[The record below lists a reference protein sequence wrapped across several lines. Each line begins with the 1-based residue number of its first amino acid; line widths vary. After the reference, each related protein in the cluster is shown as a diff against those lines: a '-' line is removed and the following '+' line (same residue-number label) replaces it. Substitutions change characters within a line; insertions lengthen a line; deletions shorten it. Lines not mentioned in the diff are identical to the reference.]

1 MITRLKRALG
11 RLQGEKDSYAL
22 DQLDL
27 KLLEF
32 VNYPKGF
39 FVEAGANDGVRY
51 SNSLYFEKYM
61 KWKGLLI
68 EGIPAL
74 AEKCR
79 QNRPGCIVEN
89 CALVSFDYSGSTI
102 DMQYSNFMS
111 IVKGAF
117 GSEEEDNKYLQTGEK
132 FLPEGEETYTV
143 TVPAKTLSSILD
155 AHNIQKVDLLSL
167 DVEGYELNVLQGID
181 FSRHAP
187 AYLLLEIWHDKKDE
201 IFHAIAPYY
210 KRLSILNSNE
220 SYADV
225 LYQRK

>member
-1 MITRLKRALG
+1 MITRFRRALG
-11 RLQGEKDSYAL
+11 RLQREKDSYAL

-32 VNYPKGF
+32 INFSKGF
-39 FVEAGANDGVRY
+39 FVEAGANDGIRY

-61 KWKGLLI
+61 KWQGLLI

-79 QNRPGCIVEN
+79 QNRPDSIVEN

-132 FLPEGEETYTV
+132 FLPEGEKTYTV

-155 AHNIQKVDLLSL
+155 EYNIQKVDLLSL

-187 AYLLLEIWHDKKDE
+187 SYLLLEIWHDKKDN

-210 KRLSILNSNE
+210 EQLSILNSND
-220 SYADV
+220 SYADI
-225 LYQRK
+225 LFQKK